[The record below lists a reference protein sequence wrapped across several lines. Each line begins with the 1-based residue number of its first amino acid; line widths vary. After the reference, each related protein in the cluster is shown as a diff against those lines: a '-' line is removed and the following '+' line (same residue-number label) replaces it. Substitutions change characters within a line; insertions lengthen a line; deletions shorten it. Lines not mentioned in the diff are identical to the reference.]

1 MKKENDN
8 YIIVHP
14 IFDEPEE
21 KVDVDAAG
29 PMKMTKIVKFS
40 LLTLR
45 TYLIIMMILSLYRI
59 LVVSKIIK

>member
-1 MKKENDN
+1 MKKQNDD

-29 PMKMTKIVKFS
+29 PMKMTKSVKIS
-40 LLTLR
+40 LITLR
-45 TYLIIMMILSLYRI
+45 TYLIIMMILSLYRVLVMSNI
-59 LVVSKIIK
+59 LK